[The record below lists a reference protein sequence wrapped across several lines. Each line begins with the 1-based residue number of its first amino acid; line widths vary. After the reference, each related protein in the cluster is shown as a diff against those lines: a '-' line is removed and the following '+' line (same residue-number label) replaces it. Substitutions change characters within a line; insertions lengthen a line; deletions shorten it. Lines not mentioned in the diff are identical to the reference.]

1 MKLTSHSRL
10 PRFRDGGN
18 TPDSKTNL
26 IVHLGLQLT
35 LSNPSAFPLCITSQ
49 NLSRQSSA
57 LRRSYDE
64 DAAFAV
70 GDEELSDDVEDL
82 SQGDGDDSEID
93 AFAVRDGNDD
103 LAVRDDDDAV
113 RDDSRYG
120 QSGDTSS
127 SEVEY
132 QRSSD
137 EEGSEASSG
146 IHTDDDAS
154 SVSSKSESDYYD
166 ARKAAGVG
174 LTKREL
180 LQKKVEEENSKLY
193 FANEEVREQV
203 YRRKAAKAAR
213 ANQNFEALMQSVEI
227 GMGDGGVVAKSDDLV
242 YARELALSKK
252 LKEIHTEWEEEIFN
266 KLQLQI
272 KKHVDG
278 VDCEVLSERLRRE
291 GSEYCEAGYRKQK
304 VNKNAGVFLESVVG
318 YDYDPYGTG
327 REKRFAATV
336 NSLSDPTKRDIY
348 KPVKEEMAAGRVADA
363 SEALQK
369 VVPKETLAVKFW
381 HNLEYTPYGRY
392 TDKDGELLPPEAQIK
407 GFFRQGEDLWNKHS
421 AANVR
426 DEYNHPKGKEGYRV
440 NREEY
445 FRADRGGA
453 RKAQTSY
460 NAMPSDV
467 DGGRDPNEVVFQ
479 TGKQQPGFPNNK
491 SMGDQWLEKKHVAF
505 VENLAIDK
513 NRPDLFGVFHQ
524 DGLRDSRQKGDK
536 SDTNPRGDAW
546 YSRKGLACFE
556 ELAVQK
562 SNRKGLY
569 TVLQGGGTYGDSR
582 NPAGQN
588 VGDFWLD
595 QALKD
600 PVFSVDGKK
609 WGSRYSGDA
618 QGDLYGQLSH
628 THKLPPHPT
637 KRLMNGPDP
646 IYDRM
651 QKLNDA
657 EDEGRH
663 SRGHVQQYMQQI

>member
-70 GDEELSDDVEDL
+70 GDEELSDDGEDL

-180 LQKKVEEENSKLY
+180 LQKKVEEESSKLY

-318 YDYDPYGTG
+318 YDYDPYGTR

-445 FRADRGGA
+445 FRADRGGGEESA
-453 RKAQTSY
+453 DELQCY
-460 NAMPSDV
+460 
-467 DGGRDPNEVVFQ
+467 
-479 TGKQQPGFPNNK
+479 
-491 SMGDQWLEKKHVAF
+491 
-505 VENLAIDK
+505 AI
-513 NRPDLFGVFHQ
+513 
-524 DGLRDSRQKGDK
+524 
-536 SDTNPRGDAW
+536 
-546 YSRKGLACFE
+546 
-556 ELAVQK
+556 
-562 SNRKGLY
+562 
-569 TVLQGGGTYGDSR
+569 
-582 NPAGQN
+582 
-588 VGDFWLD
+588 
-595 QALKD
+595 
-600 PVFSVDGKK
+600 
-609 WGSRYSGDA
+609 
-618 QGDLYGQLSH
+618 
-628 THKLPPHPT
+628 
-637 KRLMNGPDP
+637 
-646 IYDRM
+646 
-651 QKLNDA
+651 
-657 EDEGRH
+657 
-663 SRGHVQQYMQQI
+663 